1 MNDFEKKYY
10 EADSLW
16 SGEML
21 TDVGNQTRIQ
31 ETARIIPDDVVTLA
45 DIGCGNGIF
54 ENYLISNRP
63 NLKII
68 GIDRSEAALKYVKT
82 DKKLG
87 DILNIPLE
95 DKRYD
100 CVSCLE
106 VLEHIPVSVYDKALS
121 ELARVSSKYIIISV
135 PYNEDLLSNSTQ
147 CPGCKAIF
155 NYDLHLRSYS
165 DDVLKTL
172 FEPYGFKLVEGC
184 TLIKSKVLWGLDTI
198 KSIVGIR
205 PIHKKTFYS
214 PICPICGYENVHFSP
229 TQNVH
234 NAPGTGSG
242 NSSANSIK
250 GIAKS
255 IIKGV
260 WPKKEFPGYWVI
272 ALYKKDN

>member
-1 MNDFEKKYY
+1 
-10 EADSLW
+10 
-16 SGEML
+16 
-21 TDVGNQTRIQ
+21 
-31 ETARIIPDDVVTLA
+31 
-45 DIGCGNGIF
+45 
-54 ENYLISNRP
+54 
-63 NLKII
+63 
-68 GIDRSEAALKYVKT
+68 
-82 DKKLG
+82 
-87 DILNIPLE
+87 
-95 DKRYD
+95 
-100 CVSCLE
+100 
-106 VLEHIPVSVYDKALS
+106 
-121 ELARVSSKYIIISV
+121 V

-198 KSIVGIR
+198 KSIVGIK

-214 PICPICGYENVHFSP
+214 PICPICGYENSQFSP
-229 TQNVH
+229 SQNIH
-234 NAPGTGSG
+234 NEKGSG
-242 NSSANSIK
+242 ISGSSSKNIK